1 MEDYRRFEEAVA
13 LVRRAGVIP
22 TPARLAVAQLLLDHP
37 GGASLEQLAE
47 QAADRD
53 LGLSADGVAAAVAVL
68 RPQPAGGIA
77 LER

>member
-37 GGASLEQLAE
+37 GGASLEQLTD
-47 QAADRD
+47 QAAERD

-68 RPQPAGGIA
+68 RPRRAAGVA